1 MVCVCDGDTML
12 QFVYEV
18 SDASSKVKMV
28 NQGDCIGYN
37 RTYRASDYIWVAT
50 LGVGYAD
57 GFSRA
62 FSSGLGGAANCSV
75 MMHYASGG
83 QRGSVA
89 CDVVGR
95 VSMDAITVRAAA
107 RACGCGCGCGCSC
120 PAALLICFV

>member
-1 MVCVCDGDTML
+1 
-12 QFVYEV
+12 
-18 SDASSKVKMV
+18 MV

-83 QRGSVA
+83 QRSSVA
-89 CDVVGR
+89 CDVIGR
-95 VSMDAITVRAAA
+95 VSMDAITVRAGA
-107 RACGCGCGCGCSC
+107 GG
-120 PAALLICFV
+120 

>member
-1 MVCVCDGDTML
+1 ML
-12 QFVYEV
+12 Q
-18 SDASSKVKMV
+18 VKMV

-83 QRGSVA
+83 QRSSVA
-89 CDVVGR
+89 CNVIGR
-95 VSMDAITVRAAA
+95 VSMDAITVRAGA
-107 RACGCGCGCGCSC
+107 GG
-120 PAALLICFV
+120 